1 METGALTR
9 DAGGGGPG
17 GCRADEDWFAPFRPW
32 MPPGD
37 PRPAGRIDLEAL
49 NRLAAARG
57 LHAEGGLPHR
67 FADANEVGPAAYE
80 RVIRERGEVPTR
92 LAGPGMLHDWF
103 NAMAWLAWPRTKAR
117 LNRLQSDA
125 LAACDE
131 RASRRGALR
140 DAATLFDESGALFV
154 CTDPALVDAL
164 RRFDWRA
171 LFVEGRD
178 RFRAA
183 ARVHLVGH
191 GLGEKLLA
199 PYKALCAHAWI
210 VQAPPDAPVD
220 ALAGDALDAA
230 ASAQLQPDTLRAAAL
245 CPLPLLGV
253 PGWWPDNADPVFY
266 DDPQVFRAGR
276 RAGPRQRK
284 IRTGAGRAIAG
295 CGAQAPSLEEGP
307 DSTGQDAG

>member
-1 METGALTR
+1 
-9 DAGGGGPG
+9 
-17 GCRADEDWFAPFRPW
+17 
-32 MPPGD
+32 MPPSD
-37 PRPAGRIDLEAL
+37 PRQHGRIDLESL
-49 NRLAAARG
+49 NRLAAVRG
-57 LHAEGGLPHR
+57 LRTESGLPLR
-67 FADANEVGPAAYE
+67 FVDANEVRSAAYE
-80 RVIRERGEVPTR
+80 GVIHERGEVPTR

-131 RASRRGALR
+131 RASQRGALR
-140 DAATLFDESGALFV
+140 DAATLLDESGALFV

-178 RFRAA
+178 RFRAT
-183 ARVHLVGH
+183 ARVHLIGH
-191 GLGEKLLA
+191 GLGEKLLRA

-210 VQAPPDAPVD
+210 VGAAPDAAVD
-220 ALAGDALDAA
+220 ALAGDALDAT

-253 PGWWPDNADPVFY
+253 PGWWPDNADPEFY

-276 RAGPRQRK
+276 RARPRQRK
-284 IRTGAGRAIAG
+284 MRSGAGRAIAG
-295 CGAQAPSLEEGP
+295 RGAQAPSLEEGP

>member
-57 LHAEGGLPHR
+57 LHAEGGLPLR

-117 LNRLQSDA
+117 LDRLQSDA

>member
-57 LHAEGGLPHR
+57 LHAEGGLPLR

>member
-1 METGALTR
+1 MEAGALIR
-9 DAGGGGPG
+9 DAGGRGPG
-17 GCRADEDWFAPFRPW
+17 GCGAGEDWFAPFRPS
-32 MPPGD
+32 MPSTD
-37 PRPAGRIDLEAL
+37 PCAAGRIDLESL

-57 LHAEGGLPHR
+57 LRTESGLPLR
-67 FADANEVGPAAYE
+67 FVDANEVRSSAYE
-80 RVIRERGEVPTR
+80 RVIHERGEVPTR

-140 DAATLFDESGALFV
+140 DAATLFDESGVLFV
-154 CTDPALVDAL
+154 CSDPALVDAL

-178 RFRAA
+178 RFRAT
-183 ARVHLVGH
+183 ARVHLIGH

-210 VQAPPDAPVD
+210 VEAAPDAPVD

-230 ASAQLQPDTLRAAAL
+230 ASAQLQLDTLRPAAL

-253 PGWWPDNADPVFY
+253 PGWWPGNVDATFY
-266 DDPQVFRAGR
+266 DDAQVFRAGR
-276 RAGPRQRK
+276 RARPRQRK
-284 IRTGAGRAIAG
+284 MRSGAGRAIAG
-295 CGAQAPSLEEGP
+295 RGAQAPSLEEGP

>member
-1 METGALTR
+1 METGALIR
-9 DAGGGGPG
+9 DAGGRVPG
-17 GCRADEDWFAPFRPW
+17 GCGAGEDWFAPFRPS
-32 MPPGD
+32 MPSTD
-37 PRPAGRIDLEAL
+37 PRAAGRTDLESL

-57 LHAEGGLPHR
+57 LRTESGLPLR
-67 FADANEVGPAAYE
+67 FVDANEVPSAAYE
-80 RVIRERGEVPTR
+80 RVIHERGEVPTR

-103 NAMAWLAWPRTKAR
+103 NAMAWIAWPRTKAR

-131 RASRRGALR
+131 RTSRRGALR
-140 DAATLFDESGALFV
+140 DAATLFDESGVLFV
-154 CTDPALVDAL
+154 CSDPALVDAL

-178 RFRAA
+178 RFRAT
-183 ARVHLVGH
+183 ARVHLIGH

-210 VQAPPDAPVD
+210 LGAAPDAPID
-220 ALAGDALDAA
+220 ALAGDPLDAA

-253 PGWWPDNADPVFY
+253 PGWCPDNADPVFY
-266 DDPQVFRAGR
+266 DDARVFRPGR
-276 RAGPRQRK
+276 RSR
-284 IRTGAGRAIAG
+284 
-295 CGAQAPSLEEGP
+295 
-307 DSTGQDAG
+307 

>member
-32 MPPGD
+32 MAPGD

-57 LHAEGGLPHR
+57 LRTEGGLPLR
-67 FADANEVGPAAYE
+67 FADANELGPAAYE

-253 PGWWPDNADPVFY
+253 PSWWPDNADPVFY

-284 IRTGAGRAIAG
+284 IRIGAGRAIAG

>member
-1 METGALTR
+1 METDALIH
-9 DAGGGGPG
+9 DAGGRDPG
-17 GCRADEDWFAPFRPW
+17 GCGVVEDWFAPFRPW
-32 MPPGD
+32 MPPSD
-37 PRPAGRIDLEAL
+37 PRPGGRIDLESL

-57 LHAEGGLPHR
+57 LRTEGGLPLR
-67 FADANEVGPAAYE
+67 FIDANEVGSAAYE

-125 LAACDE
+125 LAACDQ

-140 DAATLFDESGALFV
+140 DAATLLDESGALFV
-154 CTDPALVDAL
+154 CSDPALVDAL

-183 ARVHLVGH
+183 ARVHLIGH

-210 VQAPPDAPVD
+210 VAAAPDAADD
-220 ALAGDALDAA
+220 AVADGALDAA
-230 ASAQLQPDTLRAAAL
+230 VSAQLQPDALRPAAL

-253 PGWWPDNADPVFY
+253 PGWWPDNADPAFY

-276 RAGPRQRK
+276 RARPPQRK
-284 IRTGAGRAIAG
+284 MRSGAGRAIAG
-295 CGAQAPSLEEGP
+295 GDAQAPSLEEGP